1 MSTQSSY
8 TNTTRSTYEATYEY
22 DPDYIHTDSETESTS
37 EHNQF
42 TEDHDDGTSMA
53 NNASSIIDITSD
65 NEDPVENI
73 SMSSG
78 DSGSSNT
85 ELSCRSPS
93 SREYNMDIEVLVKKL
108 KREEIKMKVDT
119 IVDGFRDLCVTSSD
133 TQKEIS
139 GEMTDAMFKAE
150 VREFTHKIINMMKA
164 TLAQAQILNETN
176 ANFELD

>member
-1 MSTQSSY
+1 MNVQPSSHAMP
-8 TNTTRSTYEATYEY
+8 TYGSSLKY
-22 DPDYIHTDSETESTS
+22 DPDLSNSETESIDDSNIDDIEATS
-37 EHNQF
+37 LC
-42 TEDHDDGTSMA
+42 

-85 ELSCRSPS
+85 ELSCRPPP
-93 SREYNMDIEVLVKKL
+93 SREYKMDIEVLVKKL
-108 KREEIKMKVDT
+108 KREEIKMKVDA

-133 TQKEIS
+133 IQKEIS
-139 GEMTDAMFKAE
+139 GEMTDATFKAE